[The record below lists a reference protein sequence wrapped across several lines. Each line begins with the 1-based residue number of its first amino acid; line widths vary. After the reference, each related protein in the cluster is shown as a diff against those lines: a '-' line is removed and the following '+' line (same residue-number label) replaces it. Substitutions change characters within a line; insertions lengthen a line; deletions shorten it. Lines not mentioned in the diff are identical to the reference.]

1 MDSLQRGSK
10 AKYRGARPRSPC
22 PKLKLQNLTKYASIG
37 WIRQEKKLKVS
48 RPLMNSWELAFLHRA
63 RRGALLACMQA
74 ECCNNEPWPNFVTTA
89 APKIP
94 ENSY

>member
-1 MDSLQRGSK
+1 
-10 AKYRGARPRSPC
+10 
-22 PKLKLQNLTKYASIG
+22 
-37 WIRQEKKLKVS
+37 
-48 RPLMNSWELAFLHRA
+48 MNSSELAFLHRA
-63 RRGALLACMQA
+63 RRGALLAYMQA